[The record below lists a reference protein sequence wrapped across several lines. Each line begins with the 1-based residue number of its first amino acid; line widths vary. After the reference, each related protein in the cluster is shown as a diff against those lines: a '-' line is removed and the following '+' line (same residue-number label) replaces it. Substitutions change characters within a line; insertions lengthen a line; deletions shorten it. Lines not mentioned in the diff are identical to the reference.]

1 MDLTTSW
8 PGLLVIFLTFVF
20 AGSSVEGSHA
30 NYSLDINSLDK
41 LADSD
46 LRVVQS
52 VLGLKKE
59 LGKDSR
65 LHKIIDKQDPIRIR
79 TLMKR

>member
-1 MDLTTSW
+1 MGLTGFW
-8 PGLLVIFLTFVF
+8 PGLLVISLTFIF
-20 AGSSVEGSHA
+20 GGSSVEGSQA

-46 LRVVQS
+46 TRVVQS
-52 VLGLKKE
+52 VLGLKNE

-65 LHKIIDKQDPIRIR
+65 LHKIIDK
-79 TLMKR
+79 